1 MKHKKII
8 SIVTAA
14 CMLSGLS
21 LGGNALTV
29 YADDEVKELVL
40 WDHHT
45 GKEFDFLVSKA
56 EEYSEVNPDVH
67 ITVEQIPWDDY
78 IGTKMATAFASG
90 EGPDIFEVYPGSV
103 LKYADAGILMPLNDY
118 LTEEQLAD
126 FSEASI
132 ESVTVSDQ
140 IVAIPFEIEPL
151 ALYYDIDKFEEKG
164 LEPPTTWDE
173 MIEAAQ
179 ALAED
184 DCAGITIETTKGGHQ
199 DFQWYPWLWQLGGS
213 IYTEDQT
220 GSALNDPKVAE
231 SLQLWRTMFETGAA
245 NLKPSRPGSEIAMLG
260 EGETAMQLCGSWS
273 VVTVEETYKD
283 KNIGV
288 VPLPIPEGGEQV
300 TVAGGW
306 KMGVNSQS
314 EYAKEAADFVTWL
327 WAGDTEHALEWCTEI
342 KFAYSPRTS
351 VTEAGGDIYTKGI
364 RQVFTDILDTAIP
377 EMRLPAEVVE
387 IVEDM
392 IQSAYFDQ
400 SITVEEATQNAHEE
414 LELFLSD
421 YEGSL

>member
-29 YADDEVKELVL
+29 YADDEVKELVY
-40 WDHHT
+40 WTHFTDE
-45 GKEFDFLVSKA
+45 GYDFLVSKA
-56 EEYSEVNPDVH
+56 EEFSELNPDVH

-78 IGTKMATAFASG
+78 IGTKMATAFAAG

-103 LKYADAGILMPLNDY
+103 LKYANAGILMPLDDY
-118 LTEEQLAD
+118 LTEEQVAD
-126 FSEASI
+126 FSESSLEA
-132 ESVTVSDQ
+132 VTVSDQ
-140 IVAIPFEIEPL
+140 IIAIPFEIEPL
-151 ALYYDIDKFEEKG
+151 VLFYDIDKFEEKG
-164 LEPPTTWDE
+164 IDPPTTWDE
-173 MIEAAQ
+173 MTAAAQ

-184 DCAGITIETTKGGHQ
+184 DCAGITIETAKGGHQ

-213 IYTEDQT
+213 VYTEDKT

-231 SLQLWRTMFETGAA
+231 SLQLWRNMFETGAA
-245 NLKPSRPGSEIAMLG
+245 NLKPSRSGSEIAMLG
-260 EGETAMQLCGSWS
+260 EGETAMQLCGSWA
-273 VVTVEETYKD
+273 VTLVEETYKD
-283 KNIGV
+283 RNIGV
-288 VPLPIPEGGEQV
+288 VPLPTPEGGTAA

-306 KMGVNSQS
+306 KLGANSQS
-314 EYAKEAADFVTWL
+314 EYANEAAEFVTWL
-327 WAGDTEHALEWCTEI
+327 FAGDTERALEWCTEV

-351 VTEAGGDIYTKGI
+351 VTEAGGDTYTQGI
-364 RQVFTDILDTAIP
+364 RQVFTDVLDTAIP

-387 IVEDM
+387 IIEDM

-400 SITVEEATQNAHEE
+400 SITVEEATQTAHEE
-414 LELFLSD
+414 LELFLED
-421 YEGSL
+421 YEGDL